1 MKKQV
6 LAGTLSLSIRK
17 NIPTGCFDQIVKP
30 FIRIPHHNHFIFM
43 ITYHTKYYKKY
54 LTKLR
59 GICYYQRMKQ

>member
-17 NIPTGCFDQIVKP
+17 NLPTSCFDQTVKP
-30 FIRIPHHNHFIFM
+30 FIRIPHHNRFI

-59 GICYYQRMKQ
+59 GICYY